1 MKILFIFDILVER
14 CGIGHHIRHRIGHHR
29 QHIGHYRH
37 HIWHHNTFTQ
47 KDLFNIN
54 IYYFGEM
61 PLFIHINSNAIRFIG
76 NTLIHA

>member
-1 MKILFIFDILVER
+1 MKLLFIFDILVER

-29 QHIGHYRH
+29 QH
-37 HIWHHNTFTQ
+37 NTFTQ

-54 IYYFGEM
+54 VYYFGEM